1 MSGGAPE
8 ELIGGCPVVQGL
20 GDRCEDVWVVG
31 CLDECGRVGVACREA
46 QGLLHEDEESDAGV
60 SGGLEGPLNHGE
72 ESRPLLEGDF
82 VPAAQFS

>member
-1 MSGGAPE
+1 ME
-8 ELIGGCPVVQGL
+8 RL
-20 GDRCEDVWVVG
+20 GYGSEDVGIVG

-46 QGLLHEDEESDAGV
+46 QGLLNEDEESDAGV